1 MNRLLY
7 ITDQDE
13 YTDHSFIGPLFEKHL
28 NNYIHT
34 DIVYFSEF
42 KTELEKKD
50 DRRFVLPKQEE
61 TKILNLFEN
70 AGISPS
76 EYDYI
81 IVRNNADILKA
92 VLQQSKT
99 YNYKVGY
106 RLSFPKDVEKM
117 EVDKA
122 NNKSSFLKYLNT
134 TINSF
139 SETKYINQCDIFL
152 PSSDLMKEEYYEAVK
167 VKTFICP
174 PCLDPDELKENKQH
188 QSNEKRFF
196 YAGTIDKLRDFETV
210 INAFDS
216 VKSSSWKLTISTKNP
231 ENAKAIISSFPTLE
245 NKINIVNA
253 KTKEELLKYISEA
266 DVGIC
271 VLPDIPLF
279 STSTPI
285 KIMDYYSTAIP
296 CLMTNNA
303 NNYTLFTDDYD
314 AWFCKFDKYSIK
326 TRLEEIIDL
335 SKEEVK
341 DVGKKGQTRL
351 LEIRNYKKV
360 ASKLAE
366 TLELL

>member
-1 MNRLLY
+1 MKKLLY

-13 YTDHSFIGPLFEKHL
+13 YTDHSFIGPLFEKYL
-28 NNYIHT
+28 NYYINTH
-34 DIVYFSEF
+34 IVYFSEF

-50 DRRFVLPKQEE
+50 DRRFILPKQDQRNIL
-61 TKILNLFEN
+61 KIFQQNN
-70 AGISPS
+70 IDPS
-76 EYDYI
+76 QYDFI
-81 IVRNNADILKA
+81 IVRNNAIVLKSIL
-92 VLQQSKT
+92 QNSKT

-106 RLSFPKDVEKM
+106 RLSFPKNIEKM

-152 PSSDLMKEEYYEAVK
+152 PSSDLIKDEYYEGVK

-174 PCLDPDELKENKQH
+174 PCLDPDELQDNIQH
-188 QSNEKRFF
+188 KSEEKKFF
-196 YAGTIDKLRDFETV
+196 YAGTIDKLRSFETV
-210 INAFDS
+210 IDAFNELENPL
-216 VKSSSWKLTISTKNP
+216 WNLTISSKNP
-231 ENAKAIISSFPTLE
+231 ENAKKIVKSFPKLE
-245 NKINIVNA
+245 DKIDIVNA
-253 KTKEELLKYISEA
+253 KTKKQLIEYISKA

-285 KIMDYYSTAIP
+285 KIMDYYSSAIP

-303 NNYTLFTDDYD
+303 NNYTLFTDNHD
-314 AWFCKFDKYSIK
+314 AWFCKFDKNSIK
-326 TRLEEIIDL
+326 NRLEDIISL
-335 SKEEVK
+335 SKEEIAEI
-341 DVGKKGQTRL
+341 GKKGQTRL
-351 LEIRNYKKV
+351 LEIRNYKKI